1 MKQNDIK
8 DKNILKLDPQHIEN
22 LFNVYTN
29 EDGQYYYNLLKT
41 VYFPNE
47 LDPTIYVEYETK
59 PKDTWP
65 LIAWTFYGDVRLWWI
80 VCAINNIM
88 NPVGQPDVGTKLKI
102 LGSDT
107 VRSIL
112 VQIKEQ

>member
-47 LDPTIYVEYETK
+47 LDPTIYVEYETVRDLEEMTIGSLY
-59 PKDTWP
+59 PYYGLGSYQYQGFIA
-65 LIAWTFYGDVRLWWI
+65 LIAVFNDALTEQEVNESFNWINDEYGI
-80 VCAINNIM
+80 
-88 NPVGQPDVGTKLKI
+88 
-102 LGSDT
+102 
-107 VRSIL
+107 
-112 VQIKEQ
+112 